1 MSERNVVILLGP
13 PGAGKG
19 TQAKRLEQ
27 ALGLPQISTGDM
39 LRDAIRRETA
49 LGIRARQA
57 VDAGELVSD
66 EIVNGIVVE
75 RVAAPDVANG
85 FILDGYPRN
94 VSQAEA
100 LAGGLG
106 PGDQLVVAELGV
118 DTEKL
123 VERLTGRRTCRS
135 CGEIYNLASRPPG
148 KEGVCDKCGGELV
161 QRTDDTEDVIRDRMK
176 VYRAQTEPL
185 VTYYRGKGVYV
196 RIDGM
201 EPIDAVTQSLVS
213 AIRGSAAQ
221 GGRGD

>member
-1 MSERNVVILLGP
+1 MDERNVVILLGP

-19 TQAKRLEQ
+19 TQAKLVER

-39 LRDAIRRETA
+39 LRDAIRRETE
-49 LGIRARQA
+49 LGLRARQA

-66 EIVNGIVVE
+66 EIVNGIIVE
-75 RVAAPDVANG
+75 RIGAPDAANG

-100 LAGGLG
+100 FAGGLG
-106 PGDQLVVAELGV
+106 PGDRLVVAELDV

-123 VERLTGRRTCRS
+123 VRRLTERRTCRS
-135 CGEIYNLASRPPG
+135 CGEIFNLDSRPPRRDG
-148 KEGVCDKCGGELV
+148 ICDKCGGELV
-161 QRTDDTEDVIRDRMK
+161 QRTDDTEAVIRDRME
-176 VYRAQTEPL
+176 VYRAETEPL
-185 VTYYRGKGVYV
+185 VAYYRGKGAYTRV
-196 RIDGM
+196 DGM
-201 EPIDAVTQSLVS
+201 EPIDTVTQSLVS